1 MKFSLENG
9 IISIEISELDSQ
21 YSFRIKDN
29 GVGMSQETLD
39 KLTKG
44 EFHTTIGTSK
54 EKGHGLGLQLVRDFL
69 QLHNSQLKIESEP
82 GIGSTFSFN
91 LAKA

>member
-9 IISIEISELDSQ
+9 IISVEISDQVSC
-21 YSFRIKDN
+21 YTFSIKDN

-44 EFHTTIGTSK
+44 EFHTTIGTNK

-69 QLHNSQLKIESEP
+69 QLHDSQLKIESEP
-82 GIGSTFSFN
+82 GKGSIFSFN

>member
-1 MKFSLENG
+1 
-9 IISIEISELDSQ
+9 
-21 YSFRIKDN
+21 
-29 GVGMSQETLD
+29 MSQETLD

-44 EFHTTIGTSK
+44 EFHTTIGTNK

-69 QLHNSQLKIESEP
+69 HLHNSQLRIESEP
-82 GIGSTFSFN
+82 GKGSTFSFN